1 VSAAFGQLLRTFRL
15 AADLTQAHLAE
26 LAGVSE
32 QAISLLER
40 GLRNRPR
47 RDTVQA
53 LITAL
58 KLQPQDA
65 ETLLTA
71 AQVRSAPT
79 QAPPPPSE
87 ESAAAATTV
96 PWQLPPTVADFTA
109 RTEEL
114 TAVLTALRSGGN
126 ASTLVTVTGMGGV
139 GKTALAVHAGH
150 LTADHFPDGQLYVK
164 LRGYDPGAALTP
176 AEALGQL
183 LRSLGVRGDAIPSTV
198 DEMAALYRSRIAGRR
213 MLVLLDDASSVDQ
226 VAPLLAGDPHCAT
239 IVTSRRFLATLPGNL
254 IVRLSP
260 LTNHDAVTLLTKLAG
275 EERVAAE
282 HRTAL
287 QITRLT
293 GRLPLALRLVGARLA
308 ARPQWRL
315 QDVADQLADQH
326 RRLDELGLDHSGVR
340 ASFAGSL
347 DELLASRQMVDH
359 HAAEMFD
366 LLSLTEGPEISLS
379 LAARLADRDIE
390 AAELVLE
397 RLVDL
402 HLLDSLGP
410 RRYRMHDLL
419 RTYAG
424 ERLNTPERQAE
435 RAEAI
440 RRGLS
445 FYLAAAWRVQR
456 IASPWSTRRPTEELV
471 ETGVP
476 EFTDLSNTL
485 GWLDSE
491 FDSLIDLYRRGHS
504 VPGLQQR
511 FGPSLA
517 LGLFGYLIARDSWN
531 KMRLVYDLGLA
542 AVDPSHDPAM
552 AGWLEH
558 DRAIPEIEQGNF
570 DDGRRRVI
578 RGFGLFEQAGDLDAM
593 AVASTTLSFVHERLD
608 LLDEA
613 IRWGE
618 RGLAYAVQAGNSH
631 VIGTSHLALGR
642 LYNRVGRVEDADR
655 TFHAGIDL
663 AGDNLRVVA
672 RRRMI
677 AAASYL
683 DRADHE
689 RGIEHLVVARRLY
702 RELDEP
708 NGLAETLEFLVQAL
722 TALGRHSGA
731 RETALEA
738 LQLAEGSRD
747 TYRQARVLGV
757 LATVEEATG
766 NLAEAD
772 ALRRRAIKIFEA
784 DNVPHAAEA
793 LRKLLVGSD

>member
-1 VSAAFGQLLRTFRL
+1 VTATFGQLLRTYRL
-15 AADLTQAHLAE
+15 AADLTQALLAE
-26 LAGVSE
+26 RSGVSE

-47 RDTVQA
+47 RDTVHA
-53 LITAL
+53 LVSAL
-58 KLQPQDA
+58 QLRDDDA
-65 ETLLTA
+65 EALLAA
-71 AQVRSAPT
+71 AQVRAAVP
-79 QAPPPPSE
+79 QAPSGEPVT
-87 ESAAAATTV
+87 ATLGV

-109 RTEEL
+109 RTDEL
-114 TAVLTALRSGGN
+114 TAVLSALRSGGS
-126 ASTLVTVTGMGGV
+126 ASALVTVTGMGGV

-176 AEALGQL
+176 TEALGQL
-183 LRSLGVRGDAIPSTV
+183 LRSLDVRGDAIPSSV

-239 IVTSRRFLATLPGNL
+239 IVTSRRFLSTLPGNL

-260 LTNHDAVTLLTKLAG
+260 LTDDDAVTLLTKLAG
-275 EERVAAE
+275 EERIAAE
-282 HRTAL
+282 RRTAL
-287 QITRLT
+287 EITRLT

-347 DELLASRQMVDH
+347 DELLASRQPVDH
-359 HAAEMFD
+359 DAAAMFD
-366 LLSLTEGPEISLS
+366 LLSLTEGPEISLP
-379 LAARLADRDIE
+379 LAARLADRDT
-390 AAELVLE
+390 AETERILE

-402 HLLDSLGP
+402 HLLDSLAP

-424 ERLNTPERQAE
+424 ERLGTPERQAE

-440 RRGLS
+440 QRGLL
-445 FYLAAAWRVQR
+445 FYTAAAWQVQR
-456 IASPWSTRRPTEELV
+456 IASAWSTRRSTEELDD
-471 ETGVP
+471 TGVP
-476 EFTDLSNTL
+476 EFTDLSSAL
-485 GWLDSE
+485 GWLDAE
-491 FDSLIDLYRRGHS
+491 FDPLIDLYRRAHS
-504 VPGLQQR
+504 VLGLQQR
-511 FGPSLA
+511 FGPALA

-531 KMRLVYDLGLA
+531 KMRLVYDFGLTV
-542 AVDPSHDPAM
+542 VDPLQDPAT

-558 DRAIPEIEQGNF
+558 DRAIPEIEQGDF
-570 DDGRRRVI
+570 EEGRRRVT
-578 RGFGLFEQAGDLDAM
+578 RSFGLFEQAGNLDAM
-593 AVASTTLSFVHERLD
+593 AVASTSLSFVHERLD

-613 IRWGE
+613 ILWAE
-618 RGLAYAVQAGNSH
+618 RGLAYAVQAGNNH

-642 LYNRVGRVEDADR
+642 LYNRAGRVDDAER
-655 TFHAGIDL
+655 TFAAGFEL
-663 AGDNLRVVA
+663 AGDNRRVVA

-683 DRADHE
+683 DRADYE
-689 RGIEHLVVARRLY
+689 RGIDHLVVARHLY

-738 LQLAEGSRD
+738 LQLAEGTRD

-766 NLAEAD
+766 RIAEAD

-784 DNVPHAAEA
+784 DNVPHAADA
-793 LRKLLVGSD
+793 LRKLLVESD